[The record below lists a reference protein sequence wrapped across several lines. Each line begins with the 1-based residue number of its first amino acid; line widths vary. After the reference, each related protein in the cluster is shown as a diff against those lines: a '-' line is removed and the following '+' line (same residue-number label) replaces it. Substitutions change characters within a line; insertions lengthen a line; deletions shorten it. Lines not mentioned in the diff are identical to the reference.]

1 MQPII
6 VDCYWVDFYILTM
19 FSNYGLPIIRANIK
33 PSFVEKCYLEEDSK
47 KDEETQWSRLSRFAG
62 KVWKIVSSVSMM
74 SLHDSQGQLHHPHP
88 HNYRWPEQIP
98 VIDSNISRD
107 NLEPRHKIQMIQRAD
122 ELPSDPDDQLLPNVR
137 DSVWIET
144 QMIQVIQPVVLT
156 ITTSTSSSQF
166 FLPSS

>member
-1 MQPII
+1 MNP
-6 VDCYWVDFYILTM
+6 
-19 FSNYGLPIIRANIK
+19 
-33 PSFVEKCYLEEDSK
+33 
-47 KDEETQWSRLSRFAG
+47 
-62 KVWKIVSSVSMM
+62 KVNFTI
-74 SLHDSQGQLHHPHP
+74 HTHITTDD
-88 HNYRWPEQIP
+88 PEQIP